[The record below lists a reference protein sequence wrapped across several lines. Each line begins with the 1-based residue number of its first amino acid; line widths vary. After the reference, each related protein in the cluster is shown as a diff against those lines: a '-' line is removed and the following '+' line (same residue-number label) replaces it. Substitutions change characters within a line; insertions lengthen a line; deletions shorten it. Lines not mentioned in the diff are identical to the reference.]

1 MTHKLLSV
9 KLLFCLPFLLSE
21 GHQVRHNIY
30 INVISTVL
38 REYQHSSHRY
48 AQSNNVLFKERLM
61 FPGCNELFG
70 RS

>member
-1 MTHKLLSV
+1 M
-9 KLLFCLPFLLSE
+9 LSE

-30 INVISTVL
+30 TNVISTVL
-38 REYQHSSHRY
+38 REYQHTSHRY

-70 RS
+70 RN